1 MWAAVCQMTRCSGS
15 GIAVLWEMG
24 DVSSTHQLPELSG
37 NIFDWFSVREHV
49 ISIIVWKKSV

>member
-24 DVSSTHQLPELSG
+24 DVSSTHQLPKLSG
-37 NIFDWFSVREHV
+37 IYLTDFQLGSM
-49 ISIIVWKKSV
+49 